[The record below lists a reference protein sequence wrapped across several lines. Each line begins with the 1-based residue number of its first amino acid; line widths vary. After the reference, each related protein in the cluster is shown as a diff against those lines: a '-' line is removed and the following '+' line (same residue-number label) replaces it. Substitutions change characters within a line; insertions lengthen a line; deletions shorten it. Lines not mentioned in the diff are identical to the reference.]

1 MDTPF
6 LVRKRLSYMGAV
18 GLLAWLLIYCGVVLP
33 KPFYFLKPFYL
44 SLGTVRV
51 HSLEFLDHPG
61 LAMIPARPSRLSWS
75 TTRLRQLGLH
85 YCCVTSCSD
94 CAAWQTICIF
104 GLNMEWV
111 VSISCQCLH
120 FLGWILV
127 ASISLNM
134 GGISWTSCDW
144 IQLRF
149 AKMSNEEHIG
159 DLVESLLVLEN
170 EKLMSQSQA
179 ILNGCAVWTPSPP
192 FRAFLEQ
199 FVLAVERF
207 TIETKH
213 INLGFVTLFFLQ
225 HFSDWRFGTI
235 FIFPYNNIGNNHPN
249 SLIFVREVEMTKW
262 PNKFLHHILIV
273 CCQTCLCYFCV
284 LEPLFLAVKVHGWH
298 DITKIAE
305 LSQERANLFD
315 W

>member
-1 MDTPF
+1 MCVCLRHQLKSFVDLNKEFIEIRFNLLMDTPF

-120 FLGWILV
+120 FLG
-127 ASISLNM
+127 
-134 GGISWTSCDW
+134 
-144 IQLRF
+144 
-149 AKMSNEEHIG
+149 
-159 DLVESLLVLEN
+159 
-170 EKLMSQSQA
+170 
-179 ILNGCAVWTPSPP
+179 
-192 FRAFLEQ
+192 
-199 FVLAVERF
+199 
-207 TIETKH
+207 
-213 INLGFVTLFFLQ
+213 
-225 HFSDWRFGTI
+225 
-235 FIFPYNNIGNNHPN
+235 
-249 SLIFVREVEMTKW
+249 
-262 PNKFLHHILIV
+262 
-273 CCQTCLCYFCV
+273 
-284 LEPLFLAVKVHGWH
+284 
-298 DITKIAE
+298 
-305 LSQERANLFD
+305 
-315 W
+315 